1 MALEDVSDILGDLPG
16 TWMVCTK
23 RRAGVRRLPR
33 AEAKAIIIANHY
45 TRRFPSGWT
54 RCYGYNDVVI
64 VFSIPAN
71 KNLEKFLFGGDVGLR
86 ELARVWAPDHHA
98 PGELTSALS
107 TAVKLL
113 KQDVPECK
121 ALVSFADPNMDH
133 HGGVYQ
139 AASWVYTGQSSE
151 ARVYLLEDGTPVS
164 RRAFHSGGKSFKPNL
179 PETRLPGKHRYV
191 RTLGKATLRVAVK
204 PYVKPFGD
212 LA

>member
-1 MALEDVSDILGDLPG
+1 MALIDVSDLLGDAAG
-16 TWMVCTK
+16 TWQVCTK
-23 RRAGVRRLPR
+23 RQAKIRRVPR
-33 AEAKAIIIANHY
+33 AEAKEIITANHY
-45 TRRFPSGWT
+45 TKRFPSGWV
-54 RCYGYNDVVI
+54 RCYAYNDVVI

-71 KNLEKFLFGGDVGLR
+71 KNLEKFLFGADVGLR
-86 ELARVWAPDHHA
+86 ELARVWAPDNHA

-107 TAVKLL
+107 MAVKLL
-113 KQDVPECK
+113 RQDVPTCK
-121 ALVSFADPNMDH
+121 ALVSFADPNMTH

-139 AASWVYTGQSSE
+139 AASWLYTGQSSE
-151 ARVYLLEDGTPVS
+151 ARVYMLEDGTPVS

-191 RTLGKATLRVAVK
+191 RILGKAVLKVPQK